1 MDIAKKT
8 DLTNL
13 KANVDTDILKYL
25 PTSTGNLESKVDKL
39 DVDIL
44 LPVPVDRS
52 KFSDTVK
59 NDVVKKDP
67 YNAKIKNTEDEKPY
81 ITNLAT
87 NTIFNDNINK
97 IKNEIFTI
105 TNLVTNASLLV
116 KEMQLKMKHPVLLT

>member
-44 LPVPVDRS
+44 LPVPVDWS

-116 KEMQLKMKHPVLLT
+116 KEM